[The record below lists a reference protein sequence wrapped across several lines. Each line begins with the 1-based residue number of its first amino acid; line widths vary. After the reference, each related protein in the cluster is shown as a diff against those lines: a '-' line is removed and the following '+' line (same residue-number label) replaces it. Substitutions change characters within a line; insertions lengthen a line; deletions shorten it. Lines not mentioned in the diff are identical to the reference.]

1 MIDLIYDMNFSGNR
15 ATGVQY
21 IHRGT
26 LKMVFA
32 TKEIILSAGAIGS
45 PQILL
50 LSGIGPAHHLEQL
63 KVMSTVDHS
72 CLYLVKMKDITIK
85 TILKILL
92 QIPMIQDLPVGEN
105 LQEHVF
111 SNIEYTTETDDTFLS
126 ENTDSLKSTIEYAL
140 FGTGNS
146 FQM

>member
-1 MIDLIYDMNFSGNR
+1 MGDVNLSGNR

-26 LKMVFA
+26 LKTVFA
-32 TKEIILSAGAIGS
+32 TKEVILSAGAIGS

-72 CLYLVKMKDITIK
+72 CLYLVKMLVITVR
-85 TILKILL
+85 TILKTQNSIA
-92 QIPMIQDLPVGEN
+92 
-105 LQEHVF
+105 
-111 SNIEYTTETDDTFLS
+111 DTSDPGFAS
-126 ENTDSLKSTIEYAL
+126 R
-140 FGTGNS
+140 
-146 FQM
+146 